1 MIAWLINDDALAD
14 MKVSFGWA
22 EITVTSETSHC
33 VTQGCN
39 SFCEWVNIK
48 IKNTHTEH
56 LTELRWSVIST
67 VSMLSDS
74 GISTLSEWSSCKL
87 SHSRQYLLNCHMLV
101 SGIPC
106 RWRSN
111 WQVYLTSCS
120 HSWWSNDVCGS
131 SLSPSVH
138 LIYLLKVKQTC
149 LSDLQQVLLTFS
161 ASPVPDNSQIN
172 LIVWRL

>member
-14 MKVSFGWA
+14 MEVSFGWA

-101 SGIPC
+101 SQVYRADEGQTDRSIWPLAAIPDEVMMFVVLLC
-106 RWRSN
+106 HHQCIWYTCWRSN
-111 WQVYLTSCS
+111 RPVCLTFSRYC
-120 HSWWSNDVCGS
+120 W
-131 SLSPSVH
+131 LSVH
-138 LIYLLKVKQTC
+138 LVYLITV
-149 LSDLQQVLLTFS
+149 
-161 ASPVPDNSQIN
+161 
-172 LIVWRL
+172 R